1 MVWEGN
7 VAPSQ
12 SLLGH
17 HGVGVSSGDKG
28 AWPMA
33 SAAVP
38 ACRPGPALASSPEA
52 QRPAPTRLSKSGG
65 RGRTHLEFLPGP
77 EKLCT
82 QPLPA
87 GPEPAGHFV
96 WLRLRWAP
104 ARLPTAVSPPRPLRG
119 TESGRWR
126 DRSRSEVLVQDSPA
140 LGTSPNPIT
149 GPGWHRGRPPTPDGP
164 RPGTGW
170 LQRTE
175 PTRTAVCPAHP
186 LGLPRLTPRSAHVL

>member
-1 MVWEGN
+1 
-7 VAPSQ
+7 
-12 SLLGH
+12 
-17 HGVGVSSGDKG
+17 
-28 AWPMA
+28 MA

-77 EKLCT
+77 EKLCTQPLPAGHAAPARGPRSPCPRAT

-149 GPGWHRGRPPTPDGP
+149 RPGWHRGRPPTPDGP

>member
-1 MVWEGN
+1 MGTKE
-7 VAPSQ
+7 
-12 SLLGH
+12 
-17 HGVGVSSGDKG
+17 HGP
-28 AWPMA
+28 WPLPPCL
-33 SAAVP
+33 P
-38 ACRPGPALASSPEA
+38 ADQDQRWHPPLRPRDLHPRGSVRAGGG
-52 QRPAPTRLSKSGG
+52 GG
-65 RGRTHLEFLPGP
+65 RIWNFSQGQRNCAHSPCP
-77 EKLCT
+77 RAT

-87 GPEPAGHFV
+87 GLEPAGHFV

-149 GPGWHRGRPPTPDGP
+149 GPGWHQGRPPTPDGP